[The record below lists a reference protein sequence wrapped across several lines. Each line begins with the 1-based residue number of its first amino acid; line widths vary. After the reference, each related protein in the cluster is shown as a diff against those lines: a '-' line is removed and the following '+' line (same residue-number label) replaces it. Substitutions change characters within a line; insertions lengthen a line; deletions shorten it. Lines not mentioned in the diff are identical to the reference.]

1 MSNNTRCFMLLAIVS
16 TLMFAGCSYVKQ
28 PNDRKMKKLVNGM
41 PEYEANEYFG
51 KRDLRFIVVR
61 DGEQITT
68 PQLPDCLVE
77 KFGTRELTNEDYAPG
92 TYDYEKYAALA
103 RPYAKYFNQTLVALM
118 ADRGWDKCN
127 GQGPADS

>member
-1 MSNNTRCFMLLAIVS
+1 MSNNTLRFILLAITS
-16 TLMFAGCSYVKQ
+16 SLFFAGCSYVKQ

-61 DGEQITT
+61 DGDNLTT
-68 PQLPDCLVE
+68 PQQPECLIE
-77 KFGTRELTNEDYAPG
+77 KFGTRELTNEDYAPD

-103 RPYAKYFNQTLVALM
+103 KPYAKYFNQTLYTLM
-118 ADRGWDKCN
+118 ADRGWEKCN
-127 GQGPADS
+127 GQGPSEK